1 MARDLHVTNVETF
14 LPERGFIYSST
25 DLKGVIVE
33 ANPLFAAVSGY
44 AVEELVGKP
53 HSMVRHPD
61 MPREAFRDM
70 WTNLAKGRP
79 WQGVV
84 KNRRKD
90 GGYYWVI
97 ANASPIRQGGKIV
110 GYQSIRTRPTRAQV
124 VAAERAYRL
133 MREGDLS
140 LKVEDGRA
148 VKVRSKFLDDM
159 ASIGFRVSV
168 GMAMLLLASL
178 AGGAGMLFG
187 EEMPWLHQISG
198 VVYGL
203 GSLYA
208 LVMMVSYVPRMMR
221 DLNAMEV
228 FLDRALATGNLS
240 EKLAVERFDRIG
252 RVARKMELMMSWFQA
267 TLQCVQAN
275 VEQVEDAS
283 ADVSESV
290 TAIDEAALSQ
300 SRSSSSVAAAVEEM
314 TMSISEVADHLRNTE
329 VAVEET
335 GRKAQGGAKL
345 SQKASGQ
352 IQTLASAIRDVS
364 TEVAALGASTEEVG
378 EIAGVIKEIA
388 DQTNLLALNA
398 SIEAARAG
406 EAGRGFAV
414 VANEVRML
422 ADRTMQATRKIDQL
436 IVTIQGDSTRAIG
449 GMKEGEAQVG
459 TSVRLVR
466 DAEASLKEINE
477 FMMEAVRK
485 VSEISTASSQQN
497 SAMRDIGGNI
507 AHVVAKAEESLHSAR
522 KTSASMEHL
531 GMMVERVKKA
541 VHQYVI

>member
-1 MARDLHVTNVETF
+1 
-14 LPERGFIYSST
+14 
-25 DLKGVIVE
+25 
-33 ANPLFAAVSGY
+33 
-44 AVEELVGKP
+44 
-53 HSMVRHPD
+53 
-61 MPREAFRDM
+61 
-70 WTNLAKGRP
+70 
-79 WQGVV
+79 
-84 KNRRKD
+84 
-90 GGYYWVI
+90 
-97 ANASPIRQGGKIV
+97 
-110 GYQSIRTRPTRAQV
+110 
-124 VAAERAYRL
+124 
-133 MREGDLS
+133 
-140 LKVEDGRA
+140 
-148 VKVRSKFLDDM
+148 
-159 ASIGFRVSV
+159 
-168 GMAMLLLASL
+168 
-178 AGGAGMLFG
+178 
-187 EEMPWLHQISG
+187 
-198 VVYGL
+198 
-203 GSLYA
+203 
-208 LVMMVSYVPRMMR
+208 
-221 DLNAMEV
+221 
-228 FLDRALATGNLS
+228 
-240 EKLAVERFDRIG
+240 
-252 RVARKMELMMSWFQA
+252 MSWFQA